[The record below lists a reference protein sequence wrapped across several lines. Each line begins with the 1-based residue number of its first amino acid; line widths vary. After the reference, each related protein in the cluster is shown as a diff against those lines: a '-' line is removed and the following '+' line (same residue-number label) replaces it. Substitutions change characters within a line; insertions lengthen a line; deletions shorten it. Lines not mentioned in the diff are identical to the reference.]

1 MARPLKTTNGKSLA
15 TTGQSNYL
23 TTSYYDY
30 TAQEKRILYRVVEQ
44 AWKYVQEQKIN
55 LKEHPIADIIYQ
67 DKTFTMHITD
77 FMNKEQKKCRGG
89 NTDKEVYDAFLAL
102 KAKDISGYNSV
113 NGTWMVAS
121 IVNSAYKL
129 KDGIITFSVAGPV
142 WQSALDFSSGW
153 SPIDLTIAMELKSA
167 YSMRFFEIARKYHD
181 TRFWNV
187 SIKEF
192 REIFGC
198 EEKYLAHN
206 DLKRYII
213 DNAKEELDRVAP
225 WSFSYEQ
232 HKIGRK
238 VERFTFYFYEI
249 PKNKREEETR
259 KELLSK
265 YPQAAIRP
273 EVKDWLK
280 NKMCF
285 NTGQIRSN
293 VKLIDELQRIFQ
305 NDTIPE
311 LEETF
316 QYITKQGFRPQEN
329 IGWFIQNLK
338 KKIENAQL

>member
-1 MARPLKTTNGKSLA
+1 MKTTNGKTLE

-44 AWKYVQEQKIN
+44 AWEYVTEQKIN
-55 LKEHPIADIIYQ
+55 LKKHPIADIIYQ

-77 FMNKEQKKCRGG
+77 FMNREQKKNIGG

-113 NGTWMVAS
+113 NGTWLVAS

-129 KDGIITFSVAGPV
+129 KDGMITFSVAGPV

-153 SPIDLTIAMELKSA
+153 SPLDLTVAMELKSA
-167 YSMRFFEIARKYHD
+167 YSMRFFEIARKFHD
-181 TRFWNV
+181 TKFWSV

-192 REIFGC
+192 REFFGC

-232 HKIGRK
+232 HKVGRK
-238 VERFTFYFYEI
+238 VEGFTFYFYEI
-249 PKNKREEETR
+249 QK
-259 KELLSK
+259 
-265 YPQAAIRP
+265 
-273 EVKDWLK
+273 
-280 NKMCF
+280 
-285 NTGQIRSN
+285 
-293 VKLIDELQRIFQ
+293 
-305 NDTIPE
+305 
-311 LEETF
+311 
-316 QYITKQGFRPQEN
+316 TKG
-329 IGWFIQNLK
+329 K
-338 KKIENAQL
+338 KKHAKNCYQSIHKQQSDQR